1 MASGEVR
8 DLSIHVPTL
17 EDVYVH
23 FMALAALLIAE
34 VTNEQRLDH
43 RP

>member
-1 MASGEVR
+1 MC
-8 DLSIHVPTL
+8 TL
-17 EDVYVH
+17 W
-23 FMALAALLIAE
+23 ALAALLIAE